1 MLLILPAPQI
11 EMNMLLEITFIYRVL
26 KLSFSNL
33 KWGRKIHKV
42 GNLINHLVLFMSN
55 YLKTLN
61 VFSLKKERERRDK
74 RKKMYLFGK
83 EEKKNVNKD

>member
-1 MLLILPAPQI
+1 M
-11 EMNMLLEITFIYRVL
+11 L

-33 KWGRKIHKV
+33 KWGRKIHRV

-61 VFSLKKERERRDK
+61 VFSLKK
-74 RKKMYLFGK
+74 KKGKEGIKEEKLYLFAK

>member
-1 MLLILPAPQI
+1 M
-11 EMNMLLEITFIYRVL
+11 L

-33 KWGRKIHKV
+33 KWGRKIHRV

-61 VFSLKKERERRDK
+61 VFSLKK
-74 RKKMYLFGK
+74 KKKGKEGIKEEKLHLFGK